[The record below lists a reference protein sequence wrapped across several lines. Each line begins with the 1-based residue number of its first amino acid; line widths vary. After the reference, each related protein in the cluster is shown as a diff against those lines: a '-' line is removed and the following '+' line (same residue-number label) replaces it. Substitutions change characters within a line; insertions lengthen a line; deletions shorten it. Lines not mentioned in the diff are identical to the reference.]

1 MKGSAIARLNTPTLW
16 LNSHFLDLEGKLT
29 TTEEVVRKA
38 IQSYKSGDA
47 ETVSSLLHDE
57 IRYCIHANAET
68 GPYCADCCGTNAFW
82 ETIGRIQA
90 DWSID
95 DYRLTDI
102 IVSGERAATQI
113 GVTIT
118 SRHTGATRETEL
130 ALFWT
135 VKDGCVVELHE
146 YHDTAAAARAKG

>member
-1 MKGSAIARLNTPTLW
+1 M
-16 LNSHFLDLEGKLT
+16 

-47 ETVSSLLHDE
+47 EAVSSLLHGD
-57 IRYCIHANAET
+57 IRYCIHANPET
-68 GPYCADCCGTNAFW
+68 GPYCADCCGKNAFW
-82 ETIGRIQA
+82 ETIARIQA

-102 IVSGERAATQI
+102 IVSDDRAATQI
-113 GVTIT
+113 SVKIT
-118 SRHTGATRETEL
+118 SRHTGASRETEL

-135 VKDGCVVELHE
+135 VKDDCVVELHE
-146 YHDTAAAARAKG
+146 YHDTAAAALARG